1 MDYYSMTDDAIVEEL
16 GNLLQ
21 KQRLKQN
28 LSQQQLA
35 DKAGLNRTTI
45 SYFENGRP
53 GNTLTLIQIL
63 RGLEMLDILDHLKS
77 TNELSPLQL
86 MKLKGKERKR
96 ASGKNSKPQKSD
108 SEW

>member
-1 MDYYSMTDDAIVEEL
+1 MDYYSLSDDALVEEL
-16 GNLLQ
+16 GTLLQ

-35 DKAGLNRTTI
+35 EKSGLNRTTI

-63 RGLEMLDILDHLKS
+63 RSLGLLDILNHLKP
-77 TNELSPLQL
+77 TEELSPLQL

-96 ASGKNSKPQKSD
+96 ASGKSSKPQQPD

>member
-1 MDYYSMTDDAIVEEL
+1 MDYYSMTDDALVKEL
-16 GNLLQ
+16 GALLQ

-28 LSQQQLA
+28 LSQRQLA
-35 DKAGLNRTTI
+35 EKVGLDRTTI

-53 GNTLTLIQIL
+53 GNTLTFIQIL
-63 RGLEMLDILDHLKS
+63 RGLEMLGVLDHLRPI
-77 TNELSPLQL
+77 NELSPLQL

-96 ASGKNSKPQKSD
+96 ASGKGTQSQKPD